1 MTGVFFT
8 PTQKVS
14 SIGVQVRHRISSH
27 GFALNVTNEPLDWF
41 RMIVA
46 CGLDGVNAESL
57 VGRLEQLEQD
67 HQEISV
73 NNVMKELI
81 ESFERGLGREIKEAE
96 KGVFEYQGD
105 EKSKVLEKVWVDG
118 EEVKF

>member
-1 MTGVFFT
+1 
-8 PTQKVS
+8 
-14 SIGVQVRHRISSH
+14 
-27 GFALNVTNEPLDWF
+27 
-41 RMIVA
+41 MIVA

-81 ESFERGLGREIKEAE
+81 ESFEKGLGREIKEAE

-118 EEVKF
+118 EEVKC